1 MDLTTWLDVAIGLTL
16 IYLGVSLFV
25 TIINEYIAQKMNLRG
40 RDLYDDLQQLID
52 NPAIKQKLLQYPALK
67 PFFNNQPQE
76 TPSYIDT
83 KVLGQLLIGS
93 LSNAD
98 STENSIKQI
107 KVTIDQLPDSALKM
121 QLQSIARTV
130 GDKTEDMVTAVSDWM
145 DRSLTMM
152 GGTYKRNL
160 QIISFCIGLALTVLF
175 NINTITLTE
184 TIYRDKELRNAV
196 TAYAVQLSE
205 QTSREAFE
213 KCSKQPELFLEV
225 PACKHLKGLTDALQG
240 RNDSLGK
247 LPLGWNDVSL
257 SSERTAIEIVLA
269 TLQHIA
275 GWLLTALAISLG
287 APFWFDLLNKA
298 VSVRHGMRKPE

>member
-25 TIINEYIAQKMNLRG
+25 TIINEYIAQKLNMRG

-52 NPAIKQKLLQYPALK
+52 DPNVKQALLHYPALK
-67 PFFNNQPQE
+67 PFFNDQPQE

-83 KVLGQLLIGS
+83 KVLSQLLIGS
-93 LSNAD
+93 LSNTA
-98 STENSIKQI
+98 TTCNSIKQI
-107 KVTIDQLPDSALKM
+107 KETIDQLPDSALKM

-184 TIYRDKELRNAV
+184 TIYRDKELRSAV

-205 QTSREAFE
+205 QTPRESLE
-213 KCSKQPELFLEV
+213 KCIKQPELEE
-225 PACKHLKGLTDALQG
+225 CKYLNGLKDALRG

-247 LPLGWNDVSL
+247 LPIGWNNVSL
-257 SSERTAIEIVLA
+257 SFEGTAIDIFLA
-269 TLQHIA
+269 SLQHIA

-298 VSVRHGMRKPE
+298 VSVRHGMRKPQ

>member
-25 TIINEYIAQKMNLRG
+25 TIINEYISQKLNMRG
-40 RDLYDDLQQLID
+40 RDLYDDLQQLVD
-52 NPAIKQKLLQYPALK
+52 DPDIKQALLRYPALK
-67 PFFNNQPQE
+67 PFFNDKPQE

-184 TIYRDKELRNAV
+184 TIYRDKELRSAV
-196 TAYAVQLSE
+196 TAYAVQVSE
-205 QTSREAFE
+205 QTSKETFE
-213 KCSKQPELFLEV
+213 KCSKQPELFRDD

-240 RNDSLGK
+240 NSDSLGK
-247 LPLGWNDVSL
+247 LPIGWNNVPL
-257 SSERTAIEIVLA
+257 SFEGTAIEIIF
-269 TLQHIA
+269 TGLQHIA

-298 VSVRHGMRKPE
+298 VSVRHGMRKPQ

>member
-25 TIINEYIAQKMNLRG
+25 TIINEYIAQKLNMRG

-52 NPAIKQKLLQYPALK
+52 DPDVKQALLHYPALK

-83 KVLGQLLIGS
+83 KILGQLLIGS
-93 LSNAD
+93 LANTT
-98 STENSIKQI
+98 STCSSIKQI
-107 KVTIDQLPDSALKM
+107 KETIDKLPDSALKM
-121 QLQSIARTV
+121 QLQTIARTV

-160 QIISFCIGLALTVLF
+160 QIISFCIGLTLTVLF
-175 NINTITLTE
+175 NINTIILTE
-184 TIYRDKELRNAV
+184 HIYRDKELRSAV
-196 TAYAVQLSE
+196 TAYAIQVSE
-205 QTSREAFE
+205 QTTKETFD
-213 KCSKQPELFLEV
+213 KCSKQPELFLED

-247 LPLGWNDVSL
+247 LPIGWSNVTLSL
-257 SSERTAIEIVLA
+257 DGTAIEIILV